1 MKKIK
6 KFLYSPVFDLV
17 FSLYLVYTCRGYINY
32 AGVHCDDYS
41 VRSGIAAG
49 ISCLLLLVS
58 FPTFIIYLGK
68 YIFSKT
74 NNDKE

>member
-6 KFLYSPVFDLV
+6 KFLNSPVFDLV
-17 FSLYLVYTCRGYINY
+17 FSLFCVYSCRDYINY
-32 AGVHCDDYS
+32 AGEHCDDYC

-49 ISCLLLLVS
+49 IACLFLLVS

-68 YIFSKT
+68 HIFSKT